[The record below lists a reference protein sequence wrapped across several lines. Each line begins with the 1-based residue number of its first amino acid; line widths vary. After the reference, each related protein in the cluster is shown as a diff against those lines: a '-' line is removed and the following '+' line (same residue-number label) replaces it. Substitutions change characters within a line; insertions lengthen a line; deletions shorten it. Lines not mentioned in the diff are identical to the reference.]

1 MHSCPGTQAC
11 VGLPHLGYHIHYT
24 GVMQCLTKKEINSGL
39 LFVCFWY
46 MTINYQEGK
55 VY

>member
-11 VGLPHLGYHIHYT
+11 VGLFTTYT
-24 GVMQCLTKKEINSGL
+24 TEVSGNVLPKKRLIL
-39 LFVCFWY
+39 VFCLFVCFWY
-46 MTINYQEGK
+46 ITINYQEGK